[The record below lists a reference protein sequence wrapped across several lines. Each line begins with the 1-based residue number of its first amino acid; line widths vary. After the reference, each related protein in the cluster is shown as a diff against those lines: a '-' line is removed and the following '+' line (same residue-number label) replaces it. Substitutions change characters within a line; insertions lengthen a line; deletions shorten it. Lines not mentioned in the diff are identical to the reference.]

1 MIISRTQVQNLLRVY
16 EPNNITNPNAKTEPI
31 TNTRKADEVDISD
44 QSKLKQ
50 RILQNINKV
59 SPVREERV
67 EQLKSQFNKGSYE
80 IKGDKVAEEMIYRL
94 LTDELV

>member
-1 MIISRTQVQNLLRVY
+1 MIISRTQVQNLLKVY
-16 EPNNITNPNAKTEPI
+16 ELNNTTSPNAKTEAV
-31 TNTRKADEVDISD
+31 TNARKADEVDISD

-50 RILQNINKV
+50 RILKNISKV
-59 SPVREERV
+59 SPMRGERV
-67 EQLKSQFNKGSYE
+67 EQLKDQFNKGVYE